1 MKSKLIKVAHRIC
14 LTLSFLL
21 LAAQFPLQAQQ
32 PQTAPQAVLPKT
44 TTPANPSQA
53 ETTSG
58 VTRVVDQ
65 YRIGAR
71 DVLNIRVTAG
81 RLVPELSM
89 DGVEVDECGRIPVPS
104 VEQEEQNEIQAAG
117 KTRTELAEELRLF
130 YKKYKKNPQ
139 VMVIVK
145 EYNSQPVAIN
155 GAIMKPGQFQ
165 LRRPVRLLELV
176 QFYAGGP
183 TDRSSG
189 RIQLARASNFNP
201 CTSSSDSANSI
212 EFAEF
217 DVKDTLA
224 GEEKSNPYLQPGDVI
239 TLPEA
244 KEAYIVGNVLRPGP
258 ILLKNNNVTIS
269 QAIAMAGGTMPD
281 SKKDQ
286 VRLVRQGASGQTK
299 LIVDLKA
306 IDNGKATDIALLP
319 NDIVEV
325 PVAGGKRIFRSL
337 IGAIVPSVGQLP
349 VRVIP

>member
-1 MKSKLIKVAHRIC
+1 MKSESIKVAHRIC
-14 LTLSFLL
+14 LTLLLLL

-32 PQTAPQAVLPKT
+32 QSSPQAVLPQT
-44 TTPANPSQA
+44 TTNANPSQA

-71 DVLNIRVTAG
+71 DILNIRVTAG

-104 VEQEEQNEIQAAG
+104 VEQETQNEIQAAG

-183 TDRSSG
+183 TERSGGSV
-189 RIQLARASNFNP
+189 QLARMANFNP
-201 CTSSSDSANSI
+201 CTSADASASI
-212 EFAEF
+212 EFAVFEL
-217 DVKDTLA
+217 KDTLA
-224 GEEKSNPYLQPGDVI
+224 GEEKANPYLQPGDVI

-244 KEAYIVGNVLRPGP
+244 KEAYVVGNVLRPGP
-258 ILLKNNNVTIS
+258 ILLKSNNVTIT

-281 SKKDQ
+281 TKRDKVHLIRRNSD
-286 VRLVRQGASGQTK
+286 GQIK
-299 LIVDLKA
+299 QDIPVDLNA
-306 IDNGKATDIALLP
+306 IDKRQATDIALLP
-319 NDIVEV
+319 NDIVNVE
-325 PVAGGKRIFRSL
+325 VAGGKRFLRNIFSS
-337 IGAIVPSVGQLP
+337 IAPSVGQLP
-349 VRVIP
+349 VRIIP